1 MSEPKK
7 PRKAQPDKADK
18 LQELLPPGRER
29 VNQGQ
34 QFDEMQRQEKN
45 PDGAPRDE
53 DES

>member
-1 MSEPKK
+1 MPEPKK
-7 PRKAQPDKADK
+7 PRKAQLDKADK
-18 LQELLPPGRER
+18 LQELLPPGREQ

-34 QFDEMQRQEKN
+34 QFDEMQRQQKN